1 MESTQFTLDWTVAE
15 VLDYAPQ
22 LAAIFWQQRLFCV
35 GCSMA
40 RFDTLRD
47 VTRIYGLA
55 PDALLRALN
64 AAVVVEEG

>member
-1 MESTQFTLDWTVAE
+1 MESIRLTLDWTVAG
-15 VLDYAPQ
+15 VLDRCPQ
-22 LAAIFWQQRLFCV
+22 LAAVFWQQRLFCV

-47 VTRIYGLA
+47 VSRIYGLA

-64 AAVVVEEG
+64 AAMVVEEG